1 MIDYLFWNSGI
12 EGWIKEV
19 SELRWGISGLRMLG
33 VQGWDRNWNKDVPNI
48 ETDTKVRER
57 LVFCGEVEVV

>member
-1 MIDYLFWNSGI
+1 
-12 EGWIKEV
+12 
-19 SELRWGISGLRMLG
+19 MLG